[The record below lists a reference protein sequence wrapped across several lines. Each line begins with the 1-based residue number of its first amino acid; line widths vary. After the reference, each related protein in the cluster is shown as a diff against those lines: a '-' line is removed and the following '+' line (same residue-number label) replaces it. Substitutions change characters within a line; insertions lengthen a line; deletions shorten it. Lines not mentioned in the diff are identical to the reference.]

1 MLGQPQH
8 AAAGDGLL
16 LLLLLLHECLRLQMG
31 W

>member
-16 LLLLLLHECLRLQMG
+16 LLLLHECLRLQMG